1 MFLKSFYSYYIF
13 ITFIYLCA
21 CSSVSAMTCMWG
33 LGPWFRLSSYESKGV
48 KPLGLLLTKHLTS
61 LCSKCYAKKANSYV
75 FPMCSTAKEV
85 NKWLLK

>member
-1 MFLKSFYSYYIF
+1 MFLKSFYSYYTF

-33 LGPWFRLSSYESKGV
+33 LGPWFLLFSYESKGV
-48 KPLGLLLTKHLTS
+48 KPLGLLLTS
-61 LCSKCYAKKANSYV
+61 LCSKCYAKKANSSV
-75 FPMCSTAKEV
+75 FPMCSTSTEV